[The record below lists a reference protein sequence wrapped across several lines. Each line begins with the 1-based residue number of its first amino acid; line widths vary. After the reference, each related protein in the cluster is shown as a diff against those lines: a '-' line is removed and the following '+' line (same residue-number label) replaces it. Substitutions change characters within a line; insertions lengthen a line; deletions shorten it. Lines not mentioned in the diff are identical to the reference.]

1 VKPDLRG
8 VFVTG
13 TDTEVGKTHVSCA
26 MVAAARRRGSR
37 VGVMKPI
44 AAGAAQTPR
53 GLRNDDA
60 LSLIA
65 AARGDAHASSVTA
78 AQYTAVNPYCFAAP
92 VSPHI
97 AAAEAGVRPDLAR
110 IADLAK
116 VHRSENDWLV
126 VEGAG
131 GWLAPITA
139 ELSVSDLAIAVGLPV
154 LVVVGLRL
162 GCLNHAQLT
171 VREIDRSGLPF
182 AGWVANQIDPAMARV
197 DENVSMLTKRL
208 GGPPLARFGFG
219 ADAAALAESG
229 NTLIDRLVAKYAT
242 VGFLQAADIVGNSP
256 DSGMIPR

>member
-1 VKPDLRG
+1 
-8 VFVTG
+8 
-13 TDTEVGKTHVSCA
+13 
-26 MVAAARRRGSR
+26 
-37 VGVMKPI
+37 
-44 AAGAAQTPR
+44 
-53 GLRNDDA
+53 
-60 LSLIA
+60 
-65 AARGDAHASSVTA
+65 
-78 AQYTAVNPYCFAAP
+78 
-92 VSPHI
+92 
-97 AAAEAGVRPDLAR
+97 
-110 IADLAK
+110 LAK

>member
-1 VKPDLRG
+1 MKQGLRG

-13 TDTEVGKTHVSCA
+13 TDTEIGKTHVSCA
-26 MVAAARRRGSR
+26 MVAAARRRGLR

-44 AAGAAQTPR
+44 AAGAQPSSL

-60 LSLIA
+60 LALIT
-65 AARGDAHASSVTA
+65 AARGDASAASITA
-78 AQYTAVNPYCFAAP
+78 AQYAAVNPYCFAAP

-97 AAAEAGVRPDLAR
+97 AAAEAGVRPDLAWIGR
-110 IADLAK
+110 LAE

-131 GWLAPITA
+131 GWLAPITQ
-139 ELSVSDLAIAVGLPV
+139 ELSVSDLALALGLPV

-171 VREIDRSGLPF
+171 VREIGRSGLPF
-182 AGWVANQIDPAMARV
+182 AGWVANQIDPAMAGV
-197 DENVSMLTKRL
+197 EDNVSLLTKRL

-229 NTLIDRLVAKYAT
+229 NTLIDR
-242 VGFLQAADIVGNSP
+242 IV
-256 DSGMIPR
+256 DR